1 MSAFRVVRNTLGT
14 IGLLFAGYVFMMS
27 VKDSWRYLKISRM

>member
-14 IGLLFAGYVFMMS
+14 VGLLFVGYVVAMS
-27 VKDSWRYLKISRM
+27 FKDSLRYLKISRM

>member
-14 IGLLFAGYVFMMS
+14 VSLLFAGYVFVMS
-27 VKDSWRYLKISRM
+27 VKDSWRYLKISLM